1 MRSFVLTLLVL
12 LVSVWSRKKNN
23 KIMSQINTGIC
34 SQSILFWITHPTRQ
48 LGVLSKRDN
57 KKILI
62 SPINKLDW
70 RGDYLSC
77 QIMARLDGVQTP
89 IPKCFCGQGVPGLKI
104 KSLPIIVFRYVSLSS
119 YFLIR
124 RDSTFFQ
131 VKTLLVLQPWLENSK
146 NGQKILAQ
154 C

>member
-48 LGVLSKRDN
+48 LGALSKRDN

-77 QIMARLDGVQTP
+77 QIMARLDGVQAP
-89 IPKCFCGQGVPGLKI
+89 ISKCFCGQVVPAPGLKI
-104 KSLPIIVFRYVSLSS
+104 KSLPIIVFHYVYRHSLSS
-119 YFLIR
+119 QYFLIR

-131 VKTLLVLQPWLENSK
+131 VKTLLVLLVIYVL
-146 NGQKILAQ
+146 GQQ
-154 C
+154 